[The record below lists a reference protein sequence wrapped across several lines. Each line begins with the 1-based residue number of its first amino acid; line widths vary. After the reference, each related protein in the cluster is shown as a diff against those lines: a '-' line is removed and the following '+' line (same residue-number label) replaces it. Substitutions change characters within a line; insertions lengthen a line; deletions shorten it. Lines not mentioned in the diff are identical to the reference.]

1 MKKVPEE
8 HFDIVEEEGEDED
21 EEEGDATAAHEM
33 AAKMWQ
39 AAEVCATF
47 ASVQDGVDFV
57 LSSKLWGN
65 EWSDWMTGSGNRTRD
80 RSLTS
85 KQTVPVVN
93 HRKPS

>member
-33 AAKMWQ
+33 AAKKKRNKQVVHTTRQMWQ
-39 AAEVCATF
+39 TAEVCATF
-47 ASVQDGVDFV
+47 ESWQDGVDCV

-65 EWSDWMTGSGNRTRD
+65 EWSAWMTGRGNRTRD
-80 RSLTS
+80 
-85 KQTVPVVN
+85 
-93 HRKPS
+93 HRKPT